1 MDKAMT
7 IDFLFEK
14 GIIPWGTIWVKDEKK
29 VKKMILKET
38 SPQTRRVQL
47 TDIGQ
52 CVSLVKRNI
61 WFDGIEGITEIFLS
75 IDGNFCSVLDGD
87 RLPYSL
93 EIPIAVDDQNKII
106 RIPSDVALVTDAK
119 SQNRWKVATIV
130 QIISTNLLVALAA
143 IIIALALKKLW
154 IVIMASGIGIS
165 MCLLCCIG
173 VIKRAKRILAA
184 INDNSGC

>member
-1 MDKAMT
+1 MT
-7 IDFLFEK
+7 IDFVFEK
-14 GIIPWGTIWVKDEKK
+14 GIIPWETIWVKDEKK

-61 WFDGIEGITEIFLS
+61 WFDGIEGITEIFFS
-75 IDGNFCSVLDGD
+75 IDGYFYCVLDGD

-130 QIISTNLLVALAA
+130 QSFPST
-143 IIIALALKKLW
+143 
-154 IVIMASGIGIS
+154 
-165 MCLLCCIG
+165 CLL
-173 VIKRAKRILAA
+173 LLLQ
-184 INDNSGC
+184 